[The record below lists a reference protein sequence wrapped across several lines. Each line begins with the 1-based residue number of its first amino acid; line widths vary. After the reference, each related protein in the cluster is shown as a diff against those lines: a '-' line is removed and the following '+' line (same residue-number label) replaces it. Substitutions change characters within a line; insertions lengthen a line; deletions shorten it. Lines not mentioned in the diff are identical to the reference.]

1 MIPTKLYPLLLLT
14 WLWAGGCAAA
24 FGQATVS
31 VREKTGLTISPA
43 DSLKKLAEDSASIGP
58 AGRDTVGVNLPKVN
72 SPKSLT
78 FSASTDQ
85 RFFFFSDT
93 RNDNGRRIPVSVYGV
108 RAGFLFPSRRPRPAL
123 GGGSNQSASFK
134 AGAGFYFLNQTLD
147 QPGLLPGETESVK
160 RYLRIATVYYERY
173 LYRHGPF
180 EVSMPIELGYGH
192 SRYERTGGQEEEIAR
207 GVFIPLGVGISG
219 AYHFPDI
226 RWFKP
231 FHWFGLY
238 LLVGQRF
245 ILKKD
250 LPDSQINYGGFY
262 ISAGPSFFLES
273 LTSDLKAWGQ
283 KRKKRRS
290 Q

>member
-1 MIPTKLYPLLLLT
+1 MIPIKLYPFFLLSL
-14 WLWAGGCAAA
+14 LWAGGYPTA
-24 FGQATVS
+24 FGQAIILVK
-31 VREKTGLTISPA
+31 EKTDLNAIPLP
-43 DSLKKLAEDSASIGP
+43 DSLTTTPGESTPGA
-58 AGRDTVGVNLPKVN
+58 N
-72 SPKSLT
+72 SPKSLM

-85 RFFFFSDT
+85 RFFFFRDT
-93 RNDNGRRIPVSVYGV
+93 RNEAGRPTPVSVYGV
-108 RAGFLFPSRRPRPAL
+108 RAGFLFPARRPRPAL
-123 GGGSNQSASFK
+123 GTSRGQSASFK
-134 AGAGFYFLNQTLD
+134 AGAGFYFLNQTLN
-147 QPGLLPGETESVK
+147 QPGLLPGETESIK

-192 SRYERTGGQEEEIAR
+192 SRYERTGGAEQEIAR

-231 FHWFGLY
+231 FHWFGLHV
-238 LLVGQRF
+238 LVGQRF

-273 LTSDLKAWGQ
+273 LTGDLKAWG
-283 KRKKRRS
+283 KKHKKRRS
-290 Q
+290 R

>member
-1 MIPTKLYPLLLLT
+1 MIPNKLHPFLLLSL
-14 WLWAGGCAAA
+14 LWAGGCATA
-24 FGQATVS
+24 FGQATIS
-31 VREKTGLTISPA
+31 VKEKTELKVTPSS
-43 DSLKKLAEDSASIGP
+43 DSLTTPSGSPVSAV
-58 AGRDTVGVNLPKVN
+58 AG
-72 SPKSLT
+72 SAASAPKSLT

-108 RAGFLFPSRRPRPAL
+108 RAGFLFPARRPRPAL
-123 GGGSNQSASFK
+123 GTGSGQSASFK

-173 LYRHGPF
+173 LYRRGPF

-192 SRYERTGGQEEEIAR
+192 SRYERTGGQEEEVAR

-238 LLVGQRF
+238 ILVGQRF

-273 LTSDLKAWGQ
+273 LTGDLKAWSR
-283 KRKKRRS
+283 KRKQRRS
-290 Q
+290 KQ

>member
-1 MIPTKLYPLLLLT
+1 MATNKLHRFFFLTLLL
-14 WLWAGGCAAA
+14 AGGGTAAV
-24 FGQATVS
+24 GQATISVS
-31 VREKTGLTISPA
+31 EKTDINEKNSA
-43 DSLKKLAEDSASIGP
+43 DSLKTAAKEAVG
-58 AGRDTVGVNLPKVN
+58 TVATPT
-72 SPKSLT
+72 SLT

-85 RFFFFSDT
+85 RFFFFGDT

-123 GGGSNQSASFK
+123 GSNSSQSASFK

-180 EVSMPIELGYGH
+180 EVSLPIELGYGH
-192 SRYERTGGQEEEIAR
+192 SRYERTSGMEEEVAR
-207 GVFIPLGVGISG
+207 GVFVPLGVGISG
-219 AYHFPDI
+219 AYHFPNI

-262 ISAGPSFFLES
+262 VSAGPSFFLES
-273 LTSDLKAWGQ
+273 LTGDLKDWGK
-283 KRKKRRS
+283 KRKKRRENKAGAPS
-290 Q
+290 N

>member
-1 MIPTKLYPLLLLT
+1 MILSKLHPFFFLPLL
-14 WLWAGGCAAA
+14 WMGGCTAA
-24 FGQATVS
+24 FGQASIS
-31 VREKTGLTISPA
+31 VKEKTDLKAASDTLTAP
-43 DSLKKLAEDSASIGP
+43 L
-58 AGRDTVGVNLPKVN
+58 GVAAAVEAP
-72 SPKSLT
+72 PQSLT

-85 RFFFFSDT
+85 RFFFFKDT
-93 RNDNGRRIPVSVYGV
+93 RNEAGRPTPVSVYGV
-108 RAGFLFPSRRPRPAL
+108 RAGFLFPARRPRPAL
-123 GGGSNQSASFK
+123 GNSRGQSASFK
-134 AGAGFYFLNQTLD
+134 AGAGFYFLNQTLN

-180 EVSMPIELGYGH
+180 EVSMPVEVGYGH

-207 GVFIPLGVGISG
+207 GVFIPLGVGISS

-231 FHWFGLY
+231 FHWFGIY
-238 LLVGQRF
+238 VLVGHRF

-273 LTSDLKAWGQ
+273 MTSDLKAWGK

-290 Q
+290 R

>member
-1 MIPTKLYPLLLLT
+1 MIPTNVYPYFLLCLLWT
-14 WLWAGGCAAA
+14 GSYIAT
-24 FGQATVS
+24 FGQATIS
-31 VREKTGLTISPA
+31 VKEKTDLKVTNPP
-43 DSLKKLAEDSASIGP
+43 DSLKAAPSDSDNSKSVP
-58 AGRDTVGVNLPKVN
+58 GVA

-85 RFFFFSDT
+85 RFFFFGDT

-108 RAGFLFPSRRPRPAL
+108 RAGFLFPARRPRPAL
-123 GGGSNQSASFK
+123 GNGSGQSASFK

-180 EVSMPIELGYGH
+180 EVSLPIELGYGH
-192 SRYERTGGQEEEIAR
+192 SRYERTAGQEEEVAR
-207 GVFIPLGVGISG
+207 GVFVPLGVGISG

-238 LLVGQRF
+238 VLVGQRF

-283 KRKKRRS
+283 KRKKRR
-290 Q
+290 QK

>member
-1 MIPTKLYPLLLLT
+1 MIPNRLHSFLLLSL
-14 WLWAGGCAAA
+14 LWSVGYTTT
-24 FGQATVS
+24 FGQATIS
-31 VREKTGLTISPA
+31 VKEKTDLNVTPSS
-43 DSLKKLAEDSASIGP
+43 DSLITPMG
-58 AGRDTVGVNLPKVN
+58 DTVSTVAGLPV
-72 SPKSLT
+72 SQPKSLT

-108 RAGFLFPSRRPRPAL
+108 RAGFLFPARRPRPAL
-123 GGGSNQSASFK
+123 GNSSGQSGSYK
-134 AGAGFYFLNQTLD
+134 AGAGFYFVNQTLD
-147 QPGLLPGETESVK
+147 QPGLLPGESESIK

-180 EVSMPIELGYGH
+180 EVSLPIELGYGH
-192 SRYERTGGQEEEIAR
+192 SRYERTGGKEEEVAR

-238 LLVGQRF
+238 ILVGQRF

-273 LTSDLKAWGQ
+273 LTSDIKNWGQ

-290 Q
+290 R